1 MLQRVGISAIGVTPA
16 FGGGGGVCYNQTTSL
31 DPHTIKANAAQA
43 LCAAAGLKE
52 LTRNQEIT
60 RQTME
65 QLYVTQEGL
74 DKLKS
79 ELQECR
85 QQTQKVAEAIEH
97 ARSLGDLKENAEY
110 HAAKE
115 QQAMLQ
121 ARIRDLEDKVSR
133 AVLLDDTEVDTSKAY
148 IGAKVRV
155 LNKNTQKEF
164 EYVLVSPVESDIT
177 NGKIS
182 VRSPV
187 GQALLGKSAGETV
200 TAEVPAG
207 TMELEIL
214 DISR

>member
-1 MLQRVGISAIGVTPA
+1 
-16 FGGGGGVCYNQTTSL
+16 
-31 DPHTIKANAAQA
+31 
-43 LCAAAGLKE
+43 
-52 LTRNQEIT
+52 
-60 RQTME
+60 ME
-65 QLYVTQEGL
+65 QLYITQEGL
-74 DKLKS
+74 DKLKA

-85 QQTQKVAEAIEH
+85 QQTQKVANAIEH
-97 ARSLGDLKENAEY
+97 ARSFGDLKENAEY

-133 AVLLDDTEVDTSKAY
+133 SVLLEETEVDASKAY
-148 IGAKVRV
+148 VGAKVRV
-155 LNKNTQKEF
+155 LNKKTRKEI
-164 EYVLVSPVESDIT
+164 EYVLVSAVEADIA

-200 TAEVPAG
+200 MAEVPAG

>member
-1 MLQRVGISAIGVTPA
+1 
-16 FGGGGGVCYNQTTSL
+16 
-31 DPHTIKANAAQA
+31 
-43 LCAAAGLKE
+43 
-52 LTRNQEIT
+52 
-60 RQTME
+60 ME

-74 DKLKS
+74 DKLKA
-79 ELQECR
+79 ELQEHR

-97 ARSLGDLKENAEY
+97 ARSFGDLKENAEY

-133 AVLLDDTEVDTSKAY
+133 AVLLDDRDVDASKAY
-148 IGAKVRV
+148 VGATVRV
-155 LNKNTQKEF
+155 LNKKTQKEF
-164 EYVLVSPVESDIT
+164 EYVLVSPVEADIT

-187 GQALLGKSAGETV
+187 GQALLGKSVGETV

-207 TMELEIL
+207 AMELEVL